1 MAPVK
6 KRRTT
11 RPRRAKPATIV
22 KVSAGAPAPSEI
34 GYLREQVGELHGLF
48 KAHIKE
54 TERDRSA
61 AREWR
66 DEAKIERQAAMTA
79 RRALE
84 SLVEKVSGAVQ
95 IVADRV
101 ESVEHRADDTD
112 EKLAAT
118 ETRLKDSE
126 SFIANIKTK
135 IAIATGIIGGAV
147 GIVVYVLHLFSHEI
161 KALLLKPF
169 Q

>member
-1 MAPVK
+1 MAIVK
-6 KRRTT
+6 KRRAT
-11 RPRRAKPATIV
+11 RPRRAKSATIV
-22 KVSAGAPAPSEI
+22 KVSAPASSSEL
-34 GYLREQVGELHGLF
+34 GNLREQVGELHGLF

-54 TERDRSA
+54 TERDRTA

-66 DEAKIERQAAMTA
+66 DETKIERHAAIAA
-79 RRALE
+79 RRSLE
-84 SLVEKVSGAVQ
+84 GLVEKVSGAVQ

-101 ESVEHRADDTD
+101 ERVEHRADDTD